1 MFRSVKLK
9 RNLVRFGKVTVLLV
23 IKGQLPVATRATTFS
38 LVVYEPEETQ
48 QILTTLGFYSGPID
62 GIPGPRT
69 AAALREAQKSYGL
82 ARLLVKASAET
93 LAKLR
98 EELARTSRQCYA
110 MVVEPLALNR
120 YDVCLRY
127 EEPHYCRRDRDSQ
140 PLPHHCPLP
149 SGWGRR
155 RRGSS
160 SLRLLPNQKALINY
174 AGLL

>member
-9 RNLVRFGKVTVLLV
+9 RNLVRFWQSYGVAGD
-23 IKGQLPVATRATTFS
+23 KGAVPVATRATTFS

-82 ARLLVKASAET
+82 RVTGEASAET

-98 EELARTSRQCYA
+98 EELARIQGSAINGGDNSLTGMTYA
-110 MVVEPLALNR
+110 LDTKSPTIADEIATRNP
-120 YDVCLRY
+120 C
-127 EEPHYCRRDRDSQ
+127 
-140 PLPHHCPLP
+140 PHHCPLP

-174 AGLL
+174 ARLL